1 MAQTYDIFITYE
13 PEDGSEYARILQQEL
28 EKNGYQVYMA
38 DGPFDRHIK
47 RALESSEAVLA
58 LLTPAYLKQT
68 AVPESRVQEDIET
81 AIRWDKKIISIAANG
96 KFDSLPPRAPRK
108 LKKYVSQERRA
119 TVRFD
124 EENLE
129 KDIKALIDNRIERA
143 KDNNNLL
150 YIGLVIA
157 FVTVLVMAGSV
168 LRSGKKSGDKTE
180 RVRFAKIYSQTLYNA
195 ATVNDP
201 LAQYY
206 LGQVYEKGLGTKA
219 DITKAI
225 SWYQKGAI
233 NGSDSAQLSI
243 AICYL
248 EGNGLEQD
256 TTLAIAWLTQAATS
270 GNAEALERLA
280 QVAESGNE
288 DAIQQLQSLKP
299 ADTADST
306 QTVTE

>member
-13 PEDGSEYARILQQEL
+13 PEDGSEYARILQEEL
-28 EKNGYQVYMA
+28 EKRGYKVYSA
-38 DGPFDRHIK
+38 DGPFNRHIK

-68 AVPESRVQEDIET
+68 EIPESRIQEDIET

-96 KFDSLPPRAPRK
+96 KFDSLPPHAPRK
-108 LKKYVSQERRA
+108 LRKYVSQERRA
-119 TVRFD
+119 TVRFN

-129 KDIKALIDNRIERA
+129 ADLRSLIENRIERA

-168 LRSGKKSGDKTE
+168 LRTGKKSSDE
-180 RVRFAKIYSQTLYNA
+180 SNRIRFAKIYSQTLYNA

-243 AICYL
+243 ANCYL
-248 EGNGLEQD
+248 EGNGIEQD
-256 TTLAIAWLTQAATS
+256 TTLAIEWLTQAATA
-270 GNAEALERLA
+270 GNAEALARLA
-280 QVAESGNE
+280 QVAETGNE
-288 DAIQQLQSLKP
+288 DAIHQLQTLQP
-299 ADTADST
+299 TDTT
-306 QTVTE
+306 QTVAE